1 MTNSISI
8 LIISY
13 NRPHDLLELLQGLG
27 AQKNLDAL
35 VETLILDNA
44 STVSYDPVLNFISA
58 TPQIKAKFIKQ
69 QENLG
74 VARGRNFLMKQ
85 ARGNLLLVLDDDVLF
100 TTEDDFE
107 KLSQLSNKPFFTQ
120 ANTAIITP
128 RVIYAENKEVQAT
141 AFPHK
146 NFKKYAGQSQF
157 LTSYF
162 TGCAHLLRKEI
173 LDKTGY
179 YPEDF
184 FYGMEEYDL
193 SYRVINAGYS
203 IGYDNEVT
211 LQHKESIHGR
221 QANYKKLQMQWINK
235 SKVAW
240 RYLPSIYFITTTIA
254 WSFEYIIKAKG
265 HFGGFFTAWKKNMQ
279 IPFKESKK
287 KIGKDAMEYLKKVG
301 ARLWY

>member
-13 NRPHDLLELLQGLG
+13 NRPNDLLELLQGLST
-27 AQKNLDAL
+27 QKNLDAL
-35 VETLILDNA
+35 TETLVLDNA
-44 STVSYDPVLNFISA
+44 STVSYQPVLNFISA
-58 TPQIKAKFIKQ
+58 MPQIKAKCMRQ
-69 QENLG
+69 EENLG
-74 VARGRNFLMKQ
+74 VARGRNILMKQ
-85 ARGNLLLVLDDDVLF
+85 ARGNILLVLDDDVLF
-100 TTEDDFE
+100 STDDDFE
-107 KLSQLSNKPFFTQ
+107 KLAQLPDKPFFSN
-120 ANTAIITP
+120 ANTAVITP
-128 RVIYAENKEVQAT
+128 RVVYAENEQVQVT

-146 NFKKYAGQSQF
+146 NFKSYAGQSQF

-173 LDKTGY
+173 LEKTGF

-193 SYRVINAGYS
+193 SYRVINCGYT

-211 LQHKESIHGR
+211 LRHKESMYGR

-254 WSFEYIIKAKG
+254 WSFEYIIKARSS
-265 HFGGFFTAWKKNMQ
+265 FGAFFTAWKIIIQ

-287 KIGKDAMEYLKKVG
+287 RIGKEAMGYLKKVG